1 MTADNLL
8 LDEEKVVE
16 CFTLPALRCA
26 WERVLKKDAQDG
38 DISDSVERFAEGV
51 QERLEELAEELRA
64 GTYRPSDLTRVVIP
78 KKNGERF
85 LDIPSV
91 RDRIVER
98 AILEHINPAIDPL
111 FGATAF
117 GYRTRLRSGRRRP
130 ESDCDSTRKATP
142 TSYKHRRSHEGKTRR
157 NQRPRPPAG
166 CFGDTPR
173 QGCWRTTK
181 NTLRYVCHL
190 TRGFT
195 PLRTDPVRYSKKVR
209 RGGV

>member
-1 MTADNLL
+1 MTTDNLL

-16 CFTLPALRCA
+16 CFTPPALRCA

-51 QERLEELAEELRA
+51 QERLEELAEEVRA

-111 FGATAF
+111 LGATAF
-117 GYRTRLRSGRRRP
+117 GYRPGLGVADAAQRRW
-130 ESDCDSTRKATP
+130 CDSARRATP
-142 TSYKHRRSHEGKTRR
+142 TSCERTCTTVSRRFPWPCCVAS
-157 NQRPRPPAG
+157 
-166 CFGDTPR
+166 
-173 QGCWRTTK
+173 W
-181 NTLRYVCHL
+181 
-190 TRGFT
+190 
-195 PLRTDPVRYSKKVR
+195 SS
-209 RGGV
+209 